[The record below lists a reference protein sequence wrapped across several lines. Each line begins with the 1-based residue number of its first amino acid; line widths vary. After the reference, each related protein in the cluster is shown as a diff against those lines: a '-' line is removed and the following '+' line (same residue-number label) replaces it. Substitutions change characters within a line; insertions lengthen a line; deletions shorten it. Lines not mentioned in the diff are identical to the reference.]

1 MTLKAHV
8 SKEKR
13 QVGLYE
19 TKNFMHQNTL
29 STEQKGEPQNG
40 RKPANHVSDKG
51 LIQIIQ
57 R

>member
-1 MTLKAHV
+1 
-8 SKEKR
+8 
-13 QVGLYE
+13 
-19 TKNFMHQNTL
+19 MHQKTL

-57 R
+57 RPPKIQQQK